1 MRNWFLKNLG
11 DGMLASE
18 PLRHLEELLLAVYA
32 NAGNP
37 KEMAAF
43 IRHESDGR
51 LHCEVKV
58 YFSPASVVVAREVDA
73 EPCGRPIPNGLSLL
87 AGSED
92 SWFVLFP
99 GHNR

>member
-18 PLRHLEELLLAVYA
+18 PLRHLEELFLAVYA